1 MGKALFKGALNP
13 IYVLANITMR
23 QIMRLLQMS
32 LAAAAAAALVACGP
46 QSTEGTAGRAGPTV
60 TSGAADIGGPFTL
73 VDETGAT
80 VTEAEFIGQPTLVYF
95 GFSYCPDVCPIAL
108 QKLGA
113 AQEQMGDA
121 ADAVQFVLVSVDPER
136 DTPEQLAV
144 YVTNNGFPDRLRG
157 FTGTVEQI
165 DAMKA
170 AYKVYAQKV
179 PLEDS
184 NMDYTV
190 DHQDLIYLMGADG
203 KMAGY
208 YGSRQTPTDIAVGV
222 RQYLMA
228 NN

>member
-1 MGKALFKGALNP
+1 MRALFPFL
-13 IYVLANITMR
+13 TF
-23 QIMRLLQMS
+23 
-32 LAAAAAAALVACGP
+32 AAATALVACGP
-46 QSTEGTAGRAGPTV
+46 QTTEGEAGRAGPTV
-60 TSGAADIGGPFTL
+60 TSGAAEIGGPFTL
-73 VDETGAT
+73 IDDTGT
-80 VTEAEFIGQPTLVYF
+80 VVTEAEFKGQPTLVYF

-113 AQEQMGDA
+113 AQAQMGDA

-144 YVTNNGFPDRLRG
+144 YVTNNGFPEGLRG

-165 DAMKA
+165 NAMKA
-170 AYKVYAQKV
+170 SYKVYAQKV

-190 DHQDLIYLMGADG
+190 DHQDLIYLMGKDG
-203 KMAGY
+203 QLA
-208 YGSRQTPTDIAVGV
+208 SFFTARQTPADIAVSL
-222 RQYLMA
+222 RQYLIA

>member
-1 MGKALFKGALNP
+1 MRVLFST
-13 IYVLANITMR
+13 LAFAT
-23 QIMRLLQMS
+23 
-32 LAAAAAAALVACGP
+32 ATTLVACGP
-46 QSTEGTAGRAGPTV
+46 QTTEGEAGRAGPTV
-60 TSGAADIGGPFTL
+60 TSGAAEIGGPFTL
-73 VDETGAT
+73 IDDTGAV
-80 VTEAEFIGQPTLVYF
+80 VTEAEFKGQPTLVYF

-113 AQEQMGDA
+113 AQAQMGDA

-144 YVTNNGFPDRLRG
+144 YVTNNGFPEGLRG

-184 NMDYTV
+184 DMDYTV
-190 DHQDLIYLMGADG
+190 DHQDIVYLMGTDG
-203 KMAGY
+203 QLASY
-208 YGSRQTPTDIAVGV
+208 YGPRQTPADIAVGV

>member
-1 MGKALFKGALNP
+1 MRAFLP
-13 IYVLANITMR
+13 ILTF
-23 QIMRLLQMS
+23 
-32 LAAAAAAALVACGP
+32 AAATALVACGP
-46 QSTEGTAGRAGPTV
+46 QTTEGTAGRAGPTV

-73 VDETGAT
+73 VDETGAV
-80 VTEAEFIGQPTLVYF
+80 VTEEAFKGQPTLVYF

-108 QKLGA
+108 QKLGV
-113 AQEQMGDA
+113 AQAQMGDA

-144 YVTNNGFPDRLRG
+144 YVTNNGFPKGLRG

-190 DHQDLIYLMGADG
+190 DHQDLVYLMGTDG
-203 KMAGY
+203 QLASY
-208 YGSRQTPTDIAVGV
+208 YGPRQTPADIAVGV

>member
-1 MGKALFKGALNP
+1 MRVLFPTLTFAAAT
-13 IYVLANITMR
+13 VLA
-23 QIMRLLQMS
+23 
-32 LAAAAAAALVACGP
+32 ACGP
-46 QSTEGTAGRAGPTV
+46 QTTQGEAGRAGPTV
-60 TSGAADIGGPFTL
+60 TSGAADIGGPFSL
-73 VDETGAT
+73 IDDTGAV
-80 VTEAEFIGQPTLVYF
+80 VTEAAFKGQPTLVYF

-121 ADAVQFVLVSVDPER
+121 ADGVQFVLVSVDPER

-144 YVTNNGFPDRLRG
+144 YVTNNGFPEGLRG

-179 PLEDS
+179 PLEESD
-184 NMDYTV
+184 MDYTV
-190 DHQDLIYLMGADG
+190 DHQDLIYLMGKDG
-203 KMAGY
+203 KLASFY
-208 YGSRQTPTDIAVGV
+208 SSRQTPADIAVSV

-228 NN
+228 NG

>member
-1 MGKALFKGALNP
+1 
-13 IYVLANITMR
+13 
-23 QIMRLLQMS
+23 MRLLLS
-32 LAAAAAAALVACGP
+32 TLTFAAAAALVACGP
-46 QSTEGTAGRAGPTV
+46 QTTEGEAGRAGPTV

-73 VDETGAT
+73 VDDTGAV
-80 VTEAEFIGQPTLVYF
+80 VTEAEFKGQPTLVYF

-121 ADAVQFVLVSVDPER
+121 ADEVQFVLVSVDPER

-144 YVTNNGFPDRLRG
+144 YVTNNGFPEGLRG
-157 FTGTVEQI
+157 FTGTVAQI

-179 PLEDS
+179 LLEDS

-190 DHQDLIYLMGADG
+190 DHQDLVYLMGKDG
-203 KMAGY
+203 QLA
-208 YGSRQTPTDIAVGV
+208 SFFTARQTPADIAVSV

>member
-1 MGKALFKGALNP
+1 
-13 IYVLANITMR
+13 
-23 QIMRLLQMS
+23 MRLLLS
-32 LAAAAAAALVACGP
+32 TLTFAAAAALVACGP
-46 QSTEGTAGRAGPTV
+46 QTTEGEAGRAGPTV

-73 VDETGAT
+73 VDDTGAV
-80 VTEAEFIGQPTLVYF
+80 VTEAEFKGQPTLVYF

-121 ADAVQFVLVSVDPER
+121 ADGVQFVLVSVDPER

-144 YVTNNGFPDRLRG
+144 YVTNNGFPEGLRG
-157 FTGTVEQI
+157 FTGTVAQI

-170 AYKVYAQKV
+170 SYKVYAQKV
-179 PLEDS
+179 LLEDS

-190 DHQDLIYLMGADG
+190 DHQDLVYLMGKDG
-203 KMAGY
+203 QLA
-208 YGSRQTPTDIAVGV
+208 SFFTARQTPADIAVSV